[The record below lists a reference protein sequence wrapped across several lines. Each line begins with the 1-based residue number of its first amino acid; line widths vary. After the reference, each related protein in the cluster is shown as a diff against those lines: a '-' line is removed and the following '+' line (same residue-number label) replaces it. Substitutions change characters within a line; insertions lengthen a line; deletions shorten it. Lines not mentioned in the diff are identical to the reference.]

1 MATALEQAFI
11 AAVNVAAGVRQQAY
25 AAAYLTYAPNNVG
38 VFANLGT
45 YQAAI
50 VAADVAYIVA
60 VNSAATT
67 AGITPACVDEFQ
79 GVMGGR
85 WASILT

>member
-11 AAVNVAAGVRQQAY
+11 VAVNQAAGIKQSAY
-25 AAAYLTYAPNNVG
+25 TAATVAYGG

-50 VAADVAYIVA
+50 VAADNVYLDSVQ
-60 VNSAATT
+60 SAATT
-67 AGITPACVDEFQ
+67 AGITPNCTDECTT
-79 GVMGGR
+79 GLVGGP

>member
-11 AAVNVAAGVRQQAY
+11 VAVSKAAGTKQTNY
-25 AAAYLTYAPNNVG
+25 AAAAATYGG
-38 VFANLGT
+38 VFANLAA

-50 VAADVAYIVA
+50 VAADVAFLVA

-67 AGITPACVDEFQ
+67 AGISPNVVDECT
-79 GVMGGR
+79 VSLMGGP
-85 WASILT
+85 WGSIVS